1 MAPPTHSSGQPSPSY
16 PAGDTML
23 ERQAIL
29 GIVFVA
35 TAASLYSLGAVLTK
49 SLLEEFS
56 VVEMAL
62 ARTISTCVFLLII
75 VAVYYRAHL
84 KLSLREVPLA
94 IAYGTVAMVLSP
106 FMFFSAIERVSVG
119 IVLIIGYSAPLLI
132 ILWLRVVRKMRIAP
146 PTLAGM
152 GICLFGLALAA
163 APSGGIALDGTGL
176 LYACGGAV
184 TMATFFLLAERALQ
198 RRPAVVVSLFGH
210 IVGSLLWLLL
220 VPAWHF
226 PFELLQKPMALPST
240 LHLPLLP
247 ASLLIPAIALLCA
260 VTPGI
265 LWLSG
270 VKFLGPARASAISM
284 IEPIFAAAIAWL
296 LLSEILS
303 PMQMTGGAIALSG
316 LIYLEGPWRK
326 RPQSKAILT

>member
-132 ILWLRVVRKMRIAP
+132 ILWLLGA
-146 PTLAGM
+146 LAFKVTGAV
-152 GICLFGLALAA
+152 IHLLLILALV
-163 APSGGIALDGTGL
+163 
-176 LYACGGAV
+176 AV
-184 TMATFFLLAERALQ
+184 IVHFL
-198 RRPAVVVSLFGH
+198 RRSRV
-210 IVGSLLWLLL
+210 
-220 VPAWHF
+220 
-226 PFELLQKPMALPST
+226 
-240 LHLPLLP
+240 
-247 ASLLIPAIALLCA
+247 
-260 VTPGI
+260 
-265 LWLSG
+265 
-270 VKFLGPARASAISM
+270 
-284 IEPIFAAAIAWL
+284 
-296 LLSEILS
+296 
-303 PMQMTGGAIALSG
+303 
-316 LIYLEGPWRK
+316 
-326 RPQSKAILT
+326 